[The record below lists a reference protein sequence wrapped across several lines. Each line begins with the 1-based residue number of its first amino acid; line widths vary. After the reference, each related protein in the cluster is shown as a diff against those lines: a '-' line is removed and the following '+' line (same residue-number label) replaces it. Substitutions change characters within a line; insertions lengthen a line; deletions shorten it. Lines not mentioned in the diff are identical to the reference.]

1 MAFFAGASLIGAHFL
16 FTEETVMVNQ
26 DASDK
31 TLIQIAKENGVFE
44 IEPCNTSI
52 DLEHEAGVTK
62 LDLSSS
68 QKIHIGS
75 LLQQVPSLMAAGTM
89 ANAYLVR
96 FPEGIPYDPSMLM
109 QYKNGGLGTA
119 IMGDNSII
127 EHASLHNLSTEAAL
141 FGAFTVMSIASSQ
154 YFLAQINSELK
165 MMNLKIDKIL
175 EFLYG
180 DKKAELISEI
190 SFTKYAYENY
200 NSIMSHG
207 QQRLATITSL
217 KESKKVA
224 MKDIEFY
231 ISDLDSTVK
240 SNDDSDIGSLADKAF
255 QIKESLELSTQLYIM
270 SNLLEVYYSQNFDPD
285 YVHYIEEEISSYIDK
300 CEKRMI
306 SSFSVLGIRIR
317 DSKNKLWIKIDKPY
331 FEKRIGQVVE
341 SLSGGEKSTIRK
353 SLNSVLS
360 LSSQKTEYYISNDGD
375 VYLKTV

>member
-1 MAFFAGASLIGAHFL
+1 
-16 FTEETVMVNQ
+16 MVNQ

-75 LLQQVPSLMAAGTM
+75 LLQQVPSLMAAGNM

-119 IMGDNSII
+119 IMGDNGII
-127 EHASLHNLSTEAAL
+127 GHASLHSLSTEAAL
-141 FGAFTVMSIASSQ
+141 FGAFTVMSVASSQ

-217 KESKKVA
+217 QESKKVA

-285 YVHYIEEEISSYIDK
+285 YVHYIEEEISFYIDK

-317 DSKNKLWIKIDKPY
+317 DSKNKLWLKIDKPY

-360 LSSQKTEYYISNDGD
+360 LSLQKTEYYISNDGD